1 MAKQTE
7 QDLHDSTIH
16 DGLMTSSITLKV
28 ILEDID
34 KISIVIDLKISNK
47 IKQLE
52 AEETGELELLK
63 EA

>member
-1 MAKQTE
+1 
-7 QDLHDSTIH
+7 
-16 DGLMTSSITLKV
+16 MTSSITLKD

-63 EA
+63 EE